1 MVSLSQSVTNEIIR
15 IGRASLIEVRQ
26 RTVEDQSTVFLR
38 RLRSSYDRLSLEE
51 IGIISQA
58 LGHQDTEERPCKAC
72 KIIAQKEFDL
82 AED

>member
-1 MVSLSQSVTNEIIR
+1 MPSLSQDISNEVIR

-26 RTVEDQSTVFLR
+26 RTVEDQSTAFLR
-38 RLRSSYDRLSLEE
+38 RLRSSYDKLSLEE

-72 KIIAQKEFDL
+72 KIIAQKEFDR